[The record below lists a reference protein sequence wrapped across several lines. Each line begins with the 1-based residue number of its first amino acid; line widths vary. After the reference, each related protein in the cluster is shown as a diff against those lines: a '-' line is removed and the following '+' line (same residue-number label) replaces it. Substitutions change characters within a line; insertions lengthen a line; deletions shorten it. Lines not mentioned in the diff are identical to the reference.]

1 MKDTLTLIALYF
13 FLFGSLF
20 LLLISAFYKRRD
32 REKQRQ
38 IHYQQ
43 ELLDSMRFQV
53 RELSEEILN
62 LRKSCV
68 SLYKD
73 SFQEIGYLIE
83 RSLMLK
89 DDEKAKKEYHDRAQ
103 EKITLFLSHEK
114 QKERERI
121 INDKT
126 DHLLDKIR
134 TEFPNLSEKDIQFL
148 SFLLLGFDSSL
159 ISMILN
165 VSQNSLY
172 VRKSRLKEKIL
183 IEGSPNY
190 HLYKVWLF

>member
-1 MKDTLTLIALYF
+1 MK
-13 FLFGSLF
+13 
-20 LLLISAFYKRRD
+20 KP
-32 REKQRQ
+32 
-38 IHYQQ
+38 
-43 ELLDSMRFQV
+43 
-53 RELSEEILN
+53 
-62 LRKSCV
+62 
-68 SLYKD
+68 
-73 SFQEIGYLIE
+73 
-83 RSLMLK
+83 
-89 DDEKAKKEYHDRAQ
+89 KK
-103 EKITLFLSHEK
+103 KITLFLSHEK

-126 DHLLDKIR
+126 DHLLDKLR